1 MPTSTSTHVSS
12 LIALAVSVIA
22 LFHPGFT
29 ISPDLQSK
37 LVILATS
44 GALLLQALNL
54 RVKAFALRLL
64 HEFQM
69 QQQRL
74 LTETNKVINEVD
86 PTVVPASVTAD
97 LAAPV
102 SVTVSQVPSQVAH
115 EGSNNVPNQ
124 A

>member
-12 LIALAVSVIA
+12 LIALAVSAVA

-29 ISPDLQSK
+29 ITPDLQSK
-37 LVILATS
+37 LVILGTS

-54 RVKAFALRLL
+54 RVKAFALKLL

-74 LTETNKVINEVD
+74 LAETNKIIQDVS
-86 PTVVPASVTAD
+86 PTVAPATVTAD
-97 LAAPV
+97 LSAPV
-102 SVTVSQVPSQVAH
+102 SVVVSQDPTQVPH

>member
-12 LIALAVSVIA
+12 LIALAVSAVA

-29 ISPDLQSK
+29 ITPDLQSK
-37 LVILATS
+37 LVILGTS

-54 RVKAFALRLL
+54 RVKAFALKLL

-74 LTETNKVINEVD
+74 LSETNKVIQDVS
-86 PTVVPASVTAD
+86 PAVATSAVTAD

-102 SVTVSQVPSQVAH
+102 SITVSQDPATVPHA
-115 EGSNNVPNQ
+115 EGSNNFP